1 MLISGVIQQ
10 EESSKALRSLEQLSE
25 QRQVELRERI
35 KNLQAQ
41 HCQAIDFLQAQLVES
56 RAEVER
62 LSRQIDEIRVVKS
75 KTAATEMTTNSSE
88 RTMSPSNSGII
99 SSPNGL
105 NSSSSSAQFR
115 TGLIVRVDDSND
127 VNIYILKF
135 CLNYIFKNISTENKD
150 VLSQNVLNNSNGG
163 GNETSTNGILSAK
176 TIKTF
181 EQLLNEELSAP
192 NITPNHINN
201 DLTLTQIE
209 KLKVDLSKSRVQ
221 LEHLNELLNESEL
234 NNNRLSDQISLL
246 KEEIRRFGGV
256 LLIKVI

>member
-10 EESSKALRSLEQLSE
+10 DESSKALRSLEQLSE

-35 KNLQAQ
+35 KTLQAQ

-99 SSPNGL
+99 SPNGL
-105 NSSSSSAQFR
+105 NSSSSSTQFR

-127 VNIYILKF
+127 VNIYILCVSKI
-135 CLNYIFKNISTENKD
+135 YILPQT
-150 VLSQNVLNNSNGG
+150 
-163 GNETSTNGILSAK
+163 NE
-176 TIKTF
+176 
-181 EQLLNEELSAP
+181 
-192 NITPNHINN
+192 
-201 DLTLTQIE
+201 
-209 KLKVDLSKSRVQ
+209 
-221 LEHLNELLNESEL
+221 
-234 NNNRLSDQISLL
+234 
-246 KEEIRRFGGV
+246 
-256 LLIKVI
+256 